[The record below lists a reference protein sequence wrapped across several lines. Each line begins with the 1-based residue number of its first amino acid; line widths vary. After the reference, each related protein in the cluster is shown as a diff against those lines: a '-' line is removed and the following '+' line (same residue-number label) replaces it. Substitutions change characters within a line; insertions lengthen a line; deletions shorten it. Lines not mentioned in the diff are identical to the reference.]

1 MKGMLTN
8 DKYTDDI
15 SNNFIQQNDN
25 YNDIDTTELMQLKK
39 DMYEL
44 KDICHTLND
53 MTNIQEN
60 NINLIETNTENTTEN
75 LGLVENNMT
84 SVTKTVSSIKKKVFV
99 GSGIVATIGTLVTGS
114 WFAFPIIGISAV
126 TIGMT
131 YVKIK

>member
-1 MKGMLTN
+1 MKGVLTN
-8 DKYTDDI
+8 DKYIDNI
-15 SNNFIQQNDN
+15 SNNFIQQND
-25 YNDIDTTELMQLKK
+25 NDIDTTELMQLKK

-60 NINLIETNTENTTEN
+60 NINLIETNTKNTTEN